1 MKTNTTG
8 PTGMSREQ
16 ELRLQ
21 AELIEKNGITKLPP
35 DERLFEEPNW
45 SAWAKR
51 AKDKK
56 KQAKLTKQHE
66 AALKKVKA
74 AKLASAKAKAKAKK
88 NNAED

>member
-1 MKTNTTG
+1 MKTKTTG
-8 PTGMSREQ
+8 PTGMSREE

-21 AELIEKNGITKLPP
+21 AEFIEKNGITKLPP

-56 KQAKLTKQHE
+56 KQAKLAKQHE
-66 AALKKVKA
+66 AALKKIKA
-74 AKLASAKAKAKAKK
+74 AKAKAKK
-88 NNAED
+88 NNAEN